1 MFFPTGNTTQ
11 GHTVVCLCCC
21 DDLPYHES
29 ESSSAEEILES
40 LCEWMVENSYCT
52 ENWQV
57 ENYIQKCG
65 FPKFKM
71 QESEGGMASLNST
84 PGMGP
89 VTPPTGP
96 GTNANFYDVSKQGSG
111 DKFTSLTVG
120 TPAAKNSK
128 KGKKSSPKTIQN
140 FSDFVKSMKK
150 LQEK

>member
-11 GHTVVCLCCC
+11 GHTIVCLCCC
-21 DDLPYHES
+21 DDLPYHEA
-29 ESSSAEEILES
+29 ETSSAEEILES
-40 LCEWMVENSYCT
+40 ICEWMQENAYCT
-52 ENWQV
+52 ESWQV

-65 FPKFKM
+65 YPDFSM
-71 QESEGGMASLNST
+71 QESEGGMASLNTT
-84 PGMGP
+84 PGMGA

-96 GTNANFYDVSKQGSG
+96 GTNANFYNAAKQGSG

-120 TPAAKNSK
+120 TPSAQNK
-128 KGKKSSPKTIQN
+128 KGKKTKSRTIQN